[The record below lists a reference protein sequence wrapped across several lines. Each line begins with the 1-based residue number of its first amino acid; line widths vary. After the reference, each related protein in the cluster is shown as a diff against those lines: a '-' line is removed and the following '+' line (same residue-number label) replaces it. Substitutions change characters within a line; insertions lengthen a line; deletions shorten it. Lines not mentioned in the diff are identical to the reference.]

1 MDDVLSDRLMNIPLC
16 VRSGEETKG
25 KEVACSP
32 GLSVSFAPALL
43 LVEGR

>member
-1 MDDVLSDRLMNIPLC
+1 MDDVLSDRLIDIPLC
-16 VRSGEETKG
+16 EKWRETKG